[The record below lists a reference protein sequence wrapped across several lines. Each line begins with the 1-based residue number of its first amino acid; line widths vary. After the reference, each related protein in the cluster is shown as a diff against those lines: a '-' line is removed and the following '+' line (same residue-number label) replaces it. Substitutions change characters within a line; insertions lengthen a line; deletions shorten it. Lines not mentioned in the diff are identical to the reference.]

1 MPDGFGAGPGC
12 SVAPGEGPETA
23 AHTRSLMLRFYL
35 SQIMLLGLRT
45 CGPNISSPCTFCDGN
60 NILVHLYLSE
70 VR

>member
-12 SVAPGEGPETA
+12 SVAP

-35 SQIMLLGLRT
+35 PQIMLLGLRT

-60 NILVHLYLSE
+60 NILVHLYLSKL
-70 VR
+70 R